1 MLTPSESTEY
11 EKAMPSPDLSK
22 LNQAELFLYIESF
35 VKIAQSATGSSHKTM
50 EVPVGL
56 LRTAFDDKLNTL
68 LIRNLDDEHKED
80 MASNLASGWLN
91 GNALLARERQVECT
105 AEEYK
110 AVVENFG
117 QHFTV

>member
-1 MLTPSESTEY
+1 MSTPSTEIA
-11 EKAMPSPDLSK
+11 KVLPLVDLAK
-22 LNQAELFLYIESF
+22 LNQAELFLYIETF
-35 VKIAQSATGSSHKTM
+35 VKVAHSASGSTHKTM

-80 MASNLASGWLN
+80 MADNLAAGWLN
-91 GNALLARERQVECT
+91 GNALLARERQVECS

-110 AVVENFG
+110 AVIEDFG

>member
-1 MLTPSESTEY
+1 MENGEAVPLL
-11 EKAMPSPDLSK
+11 DLAK
-22 LNQAELFLYIESF
+22 LNQAQLFHHIESF
-35 VKIAQSATGSSHKTM
+35 VKVAHSATGSTHKTM

-56 LRTAFDDKLNTL
+56 LRTAFDDKLNTP
-68 LIRNLDDEHKED
+68 LIRNLDDEHKMD
-80 MASNLASGWLN
+80 MADNLAAGWLN

-110 AVVENFG
+110 AVVEDFG

>member
-1 MLTPSESTEY
+1 MSKPSTEI
-11 EKAMPSPDLSK
+11 EKVVPLPDLAK
-22 LNQAELFLYIESF
+22 MKQAELFQYIETF
-35 VKIAQSATGSSHKTM
+35 VKVAHSASGSTHKTM

-80 MASNLASGWLN
+80 MADNLASGWLN

-105 AEEYK
+105 VEEYNK
-110 AVVENFG
+110 VLEDYG